1 MEINPRVSTFIY
13 SENWCPPWLALQ
25 LAADRMSDAEVRA
38 RQPDAPVGTRM
49 FRYYCQQEF

>member
-25 LAADRMSDAEVRA
+25 LATGRISADEVCA
-38 RQPDAPVGTRM
+38 RQSDAPVGTRM